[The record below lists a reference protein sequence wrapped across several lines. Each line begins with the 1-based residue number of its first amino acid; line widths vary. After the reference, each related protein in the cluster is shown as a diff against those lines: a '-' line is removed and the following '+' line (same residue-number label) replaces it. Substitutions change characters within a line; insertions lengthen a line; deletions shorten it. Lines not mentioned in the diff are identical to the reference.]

1 MEIVKKSV
9 GIIGR
14 VLSALIG
21 DPELKTGSNVNVM
34 WNGARNQTNHIT
46 YI

>member
-14 VLSALIG
+14 VLAALIG
-21 DPELKTGSNVNVM
+21 DPDMKTGSNINVM
-34 WNGARNQTNHIT
+34 WNDTTHIS
-46 YI
+46 YL